1 MSAIIM
7 IDSNIWAYYF
17 DADAPEHKSVVP
29 DVKKALREGV
39 LINTVVVM
47 EVAHFLIKNLGP
59 VLGRE
64 KLDVFLSFPM
74 QVDELTLD
82 LARGAADVLSKYSH
96 LGIGGRDATL
106 LASMHRKRVDG
117 IMTHDE
123 ALKHVPDIKAIDP
136 VKSGR

>member
-1 MSAIIM
+1 M

-17 DADAPEHKSVVP
+17 DADAPEHKAVVTE
-29 DVKKALREGV
+29 VEKAVLEGA

-64 KLDVFLSFPM
+64 KLGVLLSFPM

-82 LARGAADVLSKYSH
+82 SAKGAAGELSKYSH
-96 LGIGGRDATL
+96 LGVGGRDATVL
-106 LASMHRKRVDG
+106 ESMRRRGVDRL
-117 IMTHDE
+117 MTHDE
-123 ALKHVPDIKAIDP
+123 ALKRVSGIRAMDPIKR
-136 VKSGR
+136 GR

>member
-1 MSAIIM
+1 MIM

-17 DADAPEHKSVVP
+17 DADAPEHKFVVQE
-29 DVKKALREGV
+29 VEKALREGV

-59 VLGRE
+59 VLGKE
-64 KLDVFLSFPM
+64 KLDIFLRFPM

-82 LARGAADVLSKYSH
+82 LARGAVDELSKYSH

-106 LASMHRKRVDG
+106 LASMQRRRAG
-117 IMTHDE
+117 RIMTHDE
-123 ALKHVPDIKAIDP
+123 ALKRVPGIKVVDP
-136 VKSGR
+136 VRRG

>member
-1 MSAIIM
+1 M

-17 DADAPEHKSVVP
+17 DAGAPEHRSVAP
-29 DVKKALREGV
+29 EVKKALREGV

-82 LARGAADVLSKYSH
+82 LARGAADELSKYSH

-106 LASMHRKRVDG
+106 LASMHGRRVDK

-123 ALKHVPDIKAIDP
+123 ALKRVPGVRAVDP
-136 VKSGR
+136 VGRSR

>member
-1 MSAIIM
+1 MIM

-29 DVKKALREGV
+29 AVRKGLREGV
-39 LINTVVVM
+39 LISTVVVM

-59 VLGRE
+59 VLGKE
-64 KLDVFLSFPM
+64 KLDIFLSFPM

-82 LARGAADVLSKYSH
+82 SVRKSADELSKYSH

-106 LASMHRKRVDG
+106 LASMRRRGVTRL
-117 IMTHDE
+117 MTHDE
-123 ALKHVPDIKAIDP
+123 ALKRVPGIKAIDP
-136 VKSGR
+136 VSPAVRR